1 MLKIFPICFFSI
13 YLLASEHTECAA
25 MIEAY
30 NAPKPQEHKVK
41 DIQRWIENNML
52 DRPCEAR
59 KLERCLI
66 VLTKDFNE
74 TIKK

>member
-1 MLKIFPICFFSI
+1 
-13 YLLASEHTECAA
+13 

-66 VLTKDFNE
+66 VLAKDFNE
-74 TIKK
+74 TIKNHR